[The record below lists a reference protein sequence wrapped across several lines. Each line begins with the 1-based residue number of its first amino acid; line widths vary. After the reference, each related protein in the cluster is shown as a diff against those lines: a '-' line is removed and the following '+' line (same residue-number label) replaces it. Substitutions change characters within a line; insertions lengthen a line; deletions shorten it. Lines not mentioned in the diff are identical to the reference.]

1 MSRSNWAAALA
12 LTALAG
18 CAPMEHGFG
27 TAEARS
33 PRNVTVNVI
42 NGAIS
47 VTEDPVDLFARNGAI
62 RWVFGSNPAGYVF
75 PAGAIKFDANPPP
88 PPAGMGC
95 TSTPNPAQI
104 FPNCQPLM
112 GGEVFQCVKTRQPAI
127 GACFKY
133 DIRVELPGGGSPLKL
148 DPWVKVK

>member
-1 MSRSNWAAALA
+1 MSRSNWAAALT

-27 TAEARS
+27 SAEARS
-33 PRNVTVNVI
+33 PRNVTVNVVKGEI
-42 NGAIS
+42 TVPEG
-47 VTEDPVDLFARNGAI
+47 VVDLFANNGAI
-62 RWVFGSNPAGYVF
+62 RWTFGSNPDGYIF
-75 PAGAIKFDANPPP
+75 PRGGIKFDPNPPAA
-88 PPAGMGC
+88 PAGC
-95 TSTPNPAQI
+95 TSTPNPATV
-104 FPNCQPLM
+104 FPNCMPLP
-112 GGEVFQCVKTRQPAI
+112 GGEVFQCVKTGQPAI